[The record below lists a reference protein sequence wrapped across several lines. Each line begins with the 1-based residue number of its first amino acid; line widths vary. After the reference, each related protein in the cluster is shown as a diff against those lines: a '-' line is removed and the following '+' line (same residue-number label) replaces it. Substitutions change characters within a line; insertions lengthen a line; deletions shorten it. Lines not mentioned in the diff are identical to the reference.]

1 MIKSE
6 KIKGLVL
13 KSKNAIAGAVGT
25 VVVGATT
32 AAMAVGVENTAVTGA
47 FTQLKEDVLATMSP
61 IATAA
66 VGVAVLLFAW
76 RYGRK
81 IFTTI
86 AK

>member
-1 MIKSE
+1 MINSE
-6 KIKGLVL
+6 KIKGFVVR
-13 KSKNAIAGAVGT
+13 SKNVIAGAAGT
-25 VVVGATT
+25 IVAGATT
-32 AAMAVGVENTAVTGA
+32 ASYAVGVENTAVTGA
-47 FTQLKEDVLATMSP
+47 FTQLKEDVLATMAP